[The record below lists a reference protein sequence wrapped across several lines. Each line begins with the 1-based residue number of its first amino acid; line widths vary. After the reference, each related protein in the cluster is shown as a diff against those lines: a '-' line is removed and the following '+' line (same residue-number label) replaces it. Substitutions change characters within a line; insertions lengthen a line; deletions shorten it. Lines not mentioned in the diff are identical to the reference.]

1 MKKKLIFIIPA
12 AVIAALLIAFFIFAG
27 TYYRADPSASEA
39 LVSDEAVAV
48 TKTDYGWYFDGPSDS
63 DALVFYPG
71 ARVDEAAYA
80 PLLHSLAANGI
91 DVCLVKMPF
100 HLAFFGMNKAGEALD
115 GHGYEHCYIGGHSL
129 GGAIAANYAA
139 EHGDSLAGVILLAAY
154 PTKQLDNDLLLI
166 SVSASEDG
174 VISRDKLEDGRNYAP
189 ERYVEYVIEGG
200 NHAQFGDYGEQSGDG
215 TALIS
220 REEQQ
225 RQTVDVII
233 KNICR

>member
-100 HLAFFGMNKAGEALD
+100 HLALFGMNKAGEALD
-115 GHGYEHCYIGGHSL
+115 GLSYENCYIGGHSL